1 MAEAKSNPVPST
13 NNRTRVTTD
22 LEAQAV
28 YLGDIAYY
36 DDNQDPDVP
45 LRLTIRTPRET
56 RRRGEFVEMK
66 LGAHAYLINLADLQA
81 ALEAAGK

>member
-1 MAEAKSNPVPST
+1 MAEAKSNPVPSI
-13 NNRTRVTTD
+13 NNRTRVFVD

-28 YLGDIAYY
+28 YLGDVSYY

-66 LGAHAYLINLADLQA
+66 LGAHAYLVNLADLQA

>member
-1 MAEAKSNPVPST
+1 MASTESNPVPST
-13 NNRTRVTTD
+13 NNRARVTTD
-22 LEAQAV
+22 LEAQGV
-28 YLGDIAYY
+28 YLGDVAYY
-36 DDNQDPDVP
+36 DDDQDPDVS